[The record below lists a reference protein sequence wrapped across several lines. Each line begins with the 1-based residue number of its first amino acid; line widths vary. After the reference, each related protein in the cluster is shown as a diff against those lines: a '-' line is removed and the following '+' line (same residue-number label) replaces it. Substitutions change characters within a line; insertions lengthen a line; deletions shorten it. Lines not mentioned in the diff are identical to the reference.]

1 MNYVELDI
9 EIGELFSKLGL
20 PDKTYN
26 TNIYSEVD
34 IQVKTPL
41 NEWVSINSFVK
52 KEQLP
57 MIKLTLSNGVSMKV
71 AKGHILQENGN
82 DVFAANAKYVDTLN
96 GTFKVISK
104 EEFGTHDA
112 YDVSIPYPHLYLD
125 SENVI
130 HHNTASIQQAC
141 AKAKRE
147 MVHFNVTNET
157 SEEDLIGSFILD
169 NGNMV
174 WKDGPVLIA
183 MRRGAVLLLDE
194 IDQLNSSCMAL
205 QSILQN
211 EPYYIKKTNE
221 LVSPSK
227 GFTIVGTANTKGD
240 GDGGDRFI
248 GANVLNEAFLER
260 FNVIYEQQ
268 YPPLNVEMKILQNY
282 SSDNKFCAKL
292 VRWSNMIRKSYYDGS
307 IPRCLTTRRLIQIV
321 NNVKVLQNEKDAID
335 FALNRFETHVH
346 DAMIGFYESM
356 SSQPYNDGLDELA
369 GTAPIISDETK
380 ILFNKF
386 NNYNAGKLLDEDKD
400 EDNDEFVKSLAKKH
414 LSNSPSKD
422 EILKELQ
429 SNSNYI

>member
-1 MNYVELDI
+1 MNKNVIINNLSTIISTYGNTELS
-9 EIGELFSKLGL
+9 FSKINTELGIEYAKL
-20 PDKTYN
+20 LKTYGEN
-26 TNIYSEVD
+26 TSSNIYSLPDLDILIERVNLLNVD
-34 IQVKTPL
+34 DNIIDDSNKQENDKITTFHKIDNLIP
-41 NEWVSINSFVK
+41 SIN
-52 KEQLP
+52 
-57 MIKLTLSNGVSMKV
+57 T
-71 AKGHILQENGN
+71 
-82 DVFAANAKYVDTLN
+82 KYVPFGCYNTILRIVSNESFLPAYITGESGN
-96 GTFKVISK
+96 GKS
-104 EEFGTHDA
+104 E
-112 YDVSIPYPHLYLD
+112 SIR
-125 SENVI
+125 
-130 HHNTASIQQAC
+130 QAC

-147 MVHFNVTNET
+147 LVYFNVTNET

-380 ILFNKF
+380 ILFNKI
-386 NNYNAGKLLDEDKD
+386 NNNSRKLLEED